1 MTTWK
6 ELFGSEKGKSVKLW
20 IGRVAAA
27 YQQAKGEF
35 TYREL
40 GDMWGV
46 DKQGA
51 WLKLDTWIRDYP
63 DLVRIEKDSIP
74 HRVCL
79 TFSEADDWLGA
90 IEIAEYED
98 SVEMSVAESEPLEP
112 EELAESEPTIDYP
125 RFVDQRAYEQ
135 TMDRLDGMGIL
146 EESNTLEFERLGW
159 DTKNQ
164 RGGLTITIFDGKLPV
179 LAAVGRYDNGFL
191 VTPLR
196 VSTPKI
202 G

>member
-1 MTTWK
+1 MATWK
-6 ELFGSEKGKSVKLW
+6 ALLESEQSAELW
-20 IGRVAAA
+20 ISRVAAA
-27 YQQAKGEF
+27 YQQEKDEF

-51 WLKLDTWIRDYP
+51 WVKLDTWIRDYP

-79 TFSEADDWLGA
+79 TFSEADAWLGA

-98 SVEMSVAESEPLEP
+98 SVEMPVAESEHLEP

-125 RFVDQRAYEQ
+125 LFVGQRAYEQ

-146 EESNTLEFERLGW
+146 EESNIVEFERLGW
-159 DTKNQ
+159 DAKNQ
-164 RGGLTITIFDGKLPV
+164 RGGLTITIFDRKLPV
-179 LAAVGRYDNGFL
+179 LVAVGRYDNGFL
-191 VTPLR
+191 ITPLR